1 MLGVTTM
8 PVLYGAV
15 FVMATETVL
24 MGQMKVLLH
33 VQCQAHV
40 RIIKNNLDVEIPN
53 ALTGTYL

>member
-1 MLGVTTM
+1 M
-8 PVLYGAV
+8 PVLFGVV
-15 FVMATETVL
+15 FVMATEIVL

-40 RIIKNNLDVEIPN
+40 RIIKSNLDVEIPN